1 MLDSA
6 GDEQLFGD
14 KSVQPSYAVYNK
26 DRLLTADDNAE
37 SEGDDDEEPIEMEF
51 FGVKMNS
58 KVVSNAVAATDILT
72 KPPSKVTLQL
82 DELTE
87 KVKEALEN
95 SNTHKLKK
103 RQRITD
109 LKSGPDEILS
119 VRKENVVKDMQKTRR
134 VPGFE
139 QLKALPTVSRR
150 KQPILNR
157 VSCQENAPLRYT

>member
-1 MLDSA
+1 MASFFMLDTA
-6 GDEQLFGD
+6 GDQQLFGD
-14 KSVQPSYAVYNK
+14 KPVQPAYAVYNK

-37 SEGDDDEEPIEMEF
+37 SEDDDEEPIELEF

-58 KVVSNAVAATDILT
+58 KVVSNAVAATETLT
-72 KPPSKVTLQL
+72 KPPSKVALQL
-82 DELTE
+82 DELKE
-87 KVKEALEN
+87 KVNEALEN
-95 SNTHKLKK
+95 SNTHKLQK

-119 VRKENVVKDMQKTRR
+119 VRKENVAEDMQKTRR

-157 VSCQENAPLRYT
+157 VS